1 MLERYGVIE
10 GDWRNEERVRV
21 EVVDDLP
28 LRLREGSFLAE
39 KLRRDRQKLLTLVQF
54 ARHEGDS
61 REFLRRYFFGE

>member
-54 ARHEGDS
+54 ARHEGDP